1 MFDFRYHALS
11 LVAVFLALTIGLL
24 LGVAIG
30 DEGLVS
36 SAERDI
42 RDSLKGDLQDAREEN
57 VRLRGELDGQ
67 RQLQRDFYPLMVG
80 GRLPARRIGILALG
94 DVSDSVV
101 DDVRDALA
109 PTGGR
114 LATVTVVRIP
124 PDIEALSGELRG
136 TRFGTMA
143 NNPDLVTRFGRRV
156 GIDFVRDGRVLRSV
170 RRTVLESSS
179 GSREQI
185 DGVVLVR
192 RGGELGGEAG
202 AATAAFEDGIVDG
215 LQRADVPVVGIEES
229 SQNPS
234 GIQWFEEQGL
244 TSVDNIDQVTGRTSL
259 VFGLAGASGTYGT
272 KPTAD
277 RLLPE
282 APDLTVTPNG

>member
-42 RDSLKGDLQDAREEN
+42 RDSLKGDLQDARDEN
-57 VRLRGELDGQ
+57 TRLRGDLDEE
-67 RQLQRDFYPLMVG
+67 RELQRDFYPLMVG

-94 DVSDSVV
+94 DVSDSLV

-124 PDIEALSGELRG
+124 PDIDALAGDLRG

-143 NNPDLVTRFGRRV
+143 ANPELVQRFGRRIGV
-156 GIDFVRDGRVLRSV
+156 DFVRDGRVLRSV
-170 RRTVLESSS
+170 RRMVFESSS
-179 GSREQI
+179 GSRETL

-192 RGGELGGEAG
+192 QGGEVGGEEG
-202 AATAAFEDGIVDG
+202 ADTAAFEDGLVDG
-215 LQRADVPVVGIEES
+215 LQRADVPVVGTEES
-229 SQNPS
+229 SHNPS
-234 GIQWFEEQGL
+234 GIPWFEEHGL
-244 TSVDNIDQVTGRTSL
+244 TSVDNVDQVTGRTSL

-272 KPTAD
+272 KATAD

-282 APDLTVTPNG
+282 TPDVSPVP